1 MGATPTGRRGALQAL
16 AAGLIAAPWAL
27 PAWAQD
33 AQARERL
40 QAAQAATLGLFVRA
54 VSGAGSAST
63 LGRQREGSGVLISL
77 PGAPEGLVLTIGYLV
92 LEAETVDLVTREN
105 RRVPGQVVAYDF
117 VNGLGLVRP
126 LVPLPGIRPVALGSA
141 ASLASGS
148 PLIYVS
154 GALPQQAGAVRL
166 MDRRPFTGYWE
177 YHLDAALYTWPP
189 VGNHSGA
196 GLFNAE
202 GELVGIGNLA
212 MLDVM
217 PDEDP
222 RQLPGNLFVP
232 VDVLQPVLADLL
244 RDGRHPKG
252 RRPWLGIN
260 AMQMGSRVRITRV
273 TAGSPAEAA
282 GLRPGH
288 WVAAVDGQPVLS
300 LESFFKQVW
309 AHGLDA
315 GDIRLTIR
323 EGERERELRLAPRER
338 SEVVARPR
346 GI

>member
-1 MGATPTGRRGALQAL
+1 MRRRQAL
-16 AAGLIAAPWAL
+16 LALAGGVMLAAAP
-27 PAWAQD
+27 
-33 AQARERL
+33 AQAQVGQSDPDRQRL
-40 QAAQAATLGLFVRA
+40 QAAQAATVGVSVRA
-54 VSGAGSAST
+54 VAGAGSAST
-63 LGRQREGSGVLISL
+63 LGRLREGSGVLVSL

-92 LEAETVDLVTREN
+92 LEAETVDLVTRDS
-105 RRVPGQVVAYDF
+105 RRVPGQVVAYDY

-126 LVPLPGIRPVALGSA
+126 LVPLGGIKPVALGSA
-141 ASLASGS
+141 AALATGS

-177 YHLDAALYTWPP
+177 YHLDAALYTSPP

-196 GLFNAE
+196 GLFNAQ
-202 GELVGIGNLA
+202 GELVGIGNLV
-212 MLDVM
+212 MMDVM

-232 VDVLQPVLADLL
+232 VDVLQPVLADLV
-244 RDGRHPKG
+244 REGRHPQG
-252 RRPWLGIN
+252 RRPWLGVN
-260 AMQMGSRVRITRV
+260 AMQFGSRVRITRI
-273 TAGSPAEAA
+273 TAGGPAEAA
-282 GLRPGH
+282 GLRVGH
-288 WVAAVDGQPVLS
+288 VVTAVDGQPVLS
-300 LESFFKQVW
+300 LESFYKHVW
-309 AHGLDA
+309 SHGLEA
-315 GDIRLTIR
+315 GDIRLTVR